1 MKRAMLNQFITRYLI
16 LWIMAHA
23 LVSLLLDNIT
33 ALAPDENFYVSLFNR
48 SYSVEQDFAQVS
60 SWSNSSGLFIKI
72 LYFPAYALHFCG
84 LNSLQSLR
92 FASILASALALILLW
107 MTAKESFRLSK
118 SAKIVFVSLSCI
130 PTSFLWQSLA
140 LRESYIFLEFSAV
153 FFLLNKLRVKF
164 KTSYLIFLTVIMTF
178 LLFTKDYLYVVL
190 ATSVIIACTYEIV
203 RSKFKT
209 TGQYLLILAV
219 VLPIAIFIPQT
230 KGIIQSSA
238 KISPASD
245 GVSQGAGT
253 DGVSQGAGTDGV
265 SQGAGTDGVS
275 QGAGTDGKGNLLN
288 TDPEQLQIG
297 GGTLHLLNEQLESN
311 RDTFI
316 FKLLDISGI
325 YSQIKESAKSSYS
338 EPSSPKYTQSM
349 SLLSLP
355 TLEDLSLGEI
365 TSRAI
370 IFLFVPTPGKDNGS
384 LFLNLQSLEFP
395 FWLLMY
401 MVIGASLFRNFIE
414 KKLQLDILTVYIFI
428 FFFIGISSITEI
440 NIGTALRH
448 RSILLIPSMYLLTQL
463 WPQKDKKI
471 RTYGVH
477 TAKRKLEED

>member
-153 FFLLNKLRVKF
+153 FFLLNKLRVKS

-253 DGVSQGAGTDGV
+253 DG
-265 SQGAGTDGVS
+265 
-275 QGAGTDGKGNLLN
+275 KGNLLN
-288 TDPEQLQIG
+288 ADPEQLQIG
-297 GGTLHLLNEQLESN
+297 GGTLHLLNEQLASN

-316 FKLLDISGI
+316 FKLLNISGI
-325 YSQIKESAKSSYS
+325 YSQIKESAKLSYS

-355 TLEDLSLGEI
+355 ILEDLSLGEI
-365 TSRAI
+365 SSRAI

-414 KKLQLDILTVYIFI
+414 KKLQLDILTVYIFM

-471 RTYGVH
+471 RTYGIH
-477 TAKRKLEED
+477 TAKRKLKED

>member
-1 MKRAMLNQFITRYLI
+1 MKRVIQTQFITKYLA
-16 LWIMAHA
+16 LWIMSHA
-23 LVSLLLDNIT
+23 FFSFLLDRIT

-48 SYSVEQDFAQVS
+48 SYSVEPDFAQVS
-60 SWSNSSGLFIKI
+60 SWSNSSGVFIKI
-72 LYFPAYALHFCG
+72 LYFPAYVLHFCG

-92 FASILASALALILLW
+92 LASILASALALKLLW
-107 MTAKESFRLSK
+107 MTATESFQLSK
-118 SAKIVFVSLSCI
+118 TAKILFVSLSCI
-130 PTSFLWQSLA
+130 PTTFLWQSLA

-164 KTSYLIFLTVIMTF
+164 NTSYLIFLTTVMTF

-190 ATSVIIACTYEIV
+190 ASSVVIACTFELV

-209 TGQYLLILAV
+209 IGSLLIILTV
-219 VLPIAIFIPQT
+219 VLPVAIFIPQT

-245 GVSQGAGT
+245 GVSQGPDT
-253 DGVSQGAGTDGV
+253 DGVSQGPD
-265 SQGAGTDGVS
+265 
-275 QGAGTDGKGNLLN
+275 TDGKGNPL
-288 TDPEQLQIG
+288 TDQSGQLQIG
-297 GGTLHLLNEQLESN
+297 GGTLHLLNAQLESN
-311 RDTFI
+311 KDTLI

-325 YSQIKESAKSSYS
+325 YSQIKESAKLSYS

-349 SLLSLP
+349 SQLSLP
-355 TLEDLSLGEI
+355 ALEDFTLGEVS
-365 TSRAI
+365 SRAVT
-370 IFLFVPTPGKDNGS
+370 FLFVPTPGKDNGS
-384 LFLNLQSLEFP
+384 LFLNLQALEFP

-401 MVIGASLFRNFIE
+401 MVIGASLFKNFS
-414 KKLQLDILTVYIFI
+414 KRKFQLDILTVYVFI

-448 RSILLIPSMYLLTQL
+448 RSILFIPSLYLLTQL

-471 RTYGVH
+471 RVYELPL
-477 TAKRKLEED
+477 ANRRLEDD